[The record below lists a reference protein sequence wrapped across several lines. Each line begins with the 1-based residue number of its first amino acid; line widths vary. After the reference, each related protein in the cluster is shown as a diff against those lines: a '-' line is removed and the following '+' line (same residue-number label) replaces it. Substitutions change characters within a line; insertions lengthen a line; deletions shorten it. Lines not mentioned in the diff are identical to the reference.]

1 MLMKAREL
9 TQHFEKLLGDHPR
22 IFRAPGRVN
31 LIGEHTDYNDGF
43 VMPAAVAFSTYV
55 AIAARPDRKLVIHSE
70 EFPGNFEFDLDN
82 LPKQRTGAWCDY
94 VLGVASVLHK
104 RSHELHGANLFVH
117 GEVPVAAGLSSSAAL
132 EVASALALI
141 RVGEIQLPLTEV
153 AQLCRQ
159 AENSF
164 VGARVGIMDQFVS
177 CLGKAGHALLLDC
190 RSLEYQ
196 LVPIPAGISLV
207 VCNTMT
213 KHDHA
218 TGAYNTRRDECEEGV
233 RYFQKWNPAV
243 RALRDVSVEFLD
255 QHIHDLPAVIAKRCS
270 HVVRENQ
277 RTLDAAHAL
286 TAGDL
291 DRVGKLMR
299 ASHDSLRDLYE
310 VSCREL
316 DIMVEAAEGL
326 PGFCGG
332 RMTGGGFGGCTV
344 NLVREEHAENFARQ
358 IAERYRQKTGI
369 TSQVYLCAA
378 EDGAGELAE
387 DLS

>member
-1 MLMKAREL
+1 MKAHEL
-9 TQHFEKLLGDHPR
+9 TQHFEKLLGNHPR

-70 EFPGNFEFDLDN
+70 EFPGNFEFDLDH
-82 LPKQRTGAWCDY
+82 LPERRTGAWCDY
-94 VLGVASVLHK
+94 VLGVASVL
-104 RSHELHGANLFVH
+104 RQRGHELRGANLFVH

-132 EVASALALI
+132 EVASALALMS
-141 RVGEIQLPLTEV
+141 VGGMQLPLPEV

-190 RSLEYQ
+190 RSLEFQ
-196 LVPIPAGISLV
+196 FVPVPAGIQLV

-218 TGAYNTRRDECEEGV
+218 TGAYNTRRHECEEGV

-255 QHIHDLPAVIAKRCS
+255 QHIHDVPATIAKRCS
-270 HVVRENQ
+270 HVVHENQ
-277 RTLDAAHAL
+277 RTLDAARVL
-286 TAGDL
+286 REGDL
-291 DRVGKLMR
+291 IRVGKLMR
-299 ASHDSLRDLYE
+299 ESHESLRDLYE

-316 DIMVEAAEGL
+316 DIMVDAAEGL

-344 NLVREEHAENFARQ
+344 NLVREEHAENFAKQ
-358 IAERYRQKTGI
+358 IGERYRQNTGI
-369 TSQVYLCAA
+369 NPQIYLCTA
-378 EDGAGELAE
+378 EDGAGEV
-387 DLS
+387 S

>member
-1 MLMKAREL
+1 MRARQL
-9 TQHFEKLLGDHPR
+9 TEHFEKLLGDHAR

-55 AIAARPDRKLVIHSE
+55 AIAARADRKLVIHSK
-70 EFPGNFEFDLDN
+70 EFPGSFEFDLDH
-82 LPKQRTGAWCDY
+82 LPEHRTGAWCDY
-94 VLGVASVLHK
+94 VLGVASVL
-104 RSHELHGANLFVH
+104 RQRGHELRGANLFVH

-132 EVASALALI
+132 EVASALALMS
-141 RVGEIQLPLTEV
+141 VGGMQLPLPEV

-190 RSLEYQ
+190 RSLEFQ
-196 LVPIPAGISLV
+196 FVPIPAGIELV

-218 TGAYNTRRDECEEGV
+218 TGAYNTRRQECEEGV
-233 RYFQKWNPAV
+233 RYFQKWNPAA
-243 RALRDVSVEFLD
+243 RALRDVSLELLD
-255 QHIHDLPAVIAKRCS
+255 KHAHDLPATIAKRCS
-270 HVVRENQ
+270 HVVHENK
-277 RTLDAAHAL
+277 RTLDAARAL
-286 TAGDL
+286 TESDL
-291 DRVGKLMR
+291 VRVGKLMR
-299 ASHDSLRDLYE
+299 ESHDSLRDLYE
-310 VSCREL
+310 VSSREL
-316 DIMVEAAEGL
+316 DVMVDAAEGL

-344 NLVREEHAENFARQ
+344 NLVREEHAQNFATQ
-358 IAERYRQKTGI
+358 IAERYRQKTRI
-369 TSQVYLCAA
+369 KPQIYICTA
-378 EDGAGELAE
+378 EDGAGEL
-387 DLS
+387 S